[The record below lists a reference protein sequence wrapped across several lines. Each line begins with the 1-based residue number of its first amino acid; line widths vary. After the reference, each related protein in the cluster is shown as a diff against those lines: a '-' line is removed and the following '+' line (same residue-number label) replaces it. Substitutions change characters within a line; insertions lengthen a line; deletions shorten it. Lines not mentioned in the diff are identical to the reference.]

1 METFKAVDEWK
12 YQIFGIKKLYDKC
25 SQAKW
30 VSKFLIYTSVQCISS
45 HGDLLPLLQQFG
57 KTIISLKTN
66 TYG

>member
-1 METFKAVDEWK
+1 MRWN
-12 YQIFGIKKLYDKC
+12 YQILRIENSAISISQQKL
-25 SQAKW
+25 
-30 VSKFLIYTSVQCISS
+30 VSTFLICTSVQCISS